1 MEGEKDL
8 ILSKS
13 FEKLF
18 FLFCSL
24 LLQKGLPFF
33 LGIPFILGRLQK
45 DLVYSPEARV
55 GSRHQYDQIGELYE
69 LREDLTHI
77 ICECDDIPLKEL
89 SSIHKA
95 GAEIEKAGDCE
106 IDERQRHGI

>member
-8 ILSKS
+8 ILSES

-18 FLFCSL
+18 FLFYTL
-24 LLQKGLPFF
+24 LLQKEL
-33 LGIPFILGRLQK
+33 PFILRRLQK

-55 GSRHQYDQIGELYE
+55 GSRHQDDQIGELYE

-95 GAEIEKAGDCE
+95 GAEIEKAGNCE
-106 IDERQRHGI
+106 IDKRQRHGI